1 MTAKLLAR
9 ATAQLLIEKPK
20 QADTILA
27 RLEFLLNT
35 KYRQVN
41 KRFLNETLRKE
52 LCHARNIE
60 QIKIASQ
67 KQLSPTERETITAK
81 LGKKHH
87 YEWTVD
93 ESLLGGLVVKITDRE
108 LDLSVR
114 KNIEKI
120 KESFLTV
127 G

>member
-41 KRFLNETLRKE
+41 KRFLNEALRKE

-60 QIKIASQ
+60 QIKIISQ

-87 YEWTVD
+87 YEWTED

-108 LDLSVR
+108 LDLSIR

-120 KESFLTV
+120 KEAFLTV